1 MRKICWRHICFEFP
15 QFLDEELDQLE
26 FSLYRSHHQ
35 GEKSEQ
41 PGGSPSDDEPATFVQ
56 WQQRWREVVEK
67 RTRIETALWQKE
79 RQDAAP
85 FSPRFLSKSLGA
97 VSKVA
102 QVVHPNK
109 KPPPRRSSADADR
122 AFRQYLSASARIR
135 SPAGSPAAAAPPRP
149 STQSVARSPR
159 GPLPIRDE
167 FEFFKSESHLTDA
180 QAHALVARLRR
191 VRDPPRLGD
200 PMGMGDWIKLMGS
213 MGISNPSLVE
223 RLFEGLNFLERDR
236 LYLTQVG
243 LVAGSF
249 AADLPD
255 DENGVPAAHLRCK
268 TNVLSRPIVTA
279 VMLLLCPK
287 KSPQEI
293 ARLLAAMD
301 ASRALGTTPMPTIT
315 ATEFF
320 TRPDHFGA
328 LLEPLA
334 RIFTA
339 FVLVEHPPSP
349 PEARRALP
357 PPSAPGCPRAHTSAS
372 LQALPFAD
380 LDRPFTTAVGARVLP
395 PLGAPS
401 PFPPAV
407 TTTTPATPESG
418 GSPPILTTPLTT
430 TPSPMRSPAT
440 TPASTTPAS
449 TTPAS
454 TAPSPVATASPGA
467 SLSPPSFTV
476 ASPPLPLRHSTS
488 ALRMGDIQTPPQTA
502 TAGEEPD
509 AQQAVFLPQQNLF
522 LSVSPQD
529 GWPPPSE
536 WMSPSQGRDPL
547 KPAPSPA
554 LMLPAG
560 PGLSP
565 DTPLARPHTT
575 AGGGGGGATRAHLK
589 SKEELRAAVLGV
601 HSMAPQPGEGPLV
614 FDCTSTPLRANFSIR
629 DPKLFEE
636 TSLQPLEVPG
646 ISVTLGIRRQTG
658 QPEAICIHFDRA
670 KWTDPAA
677 RRWWQTEGRLRFGAR
692 EWVWA
697 PR

>member
-67 RTRIETALWQKE
+67 RTRIETALWQK
-79 RQDAAP
+79 
-85 FSPRFLSKSLGA
+85 SLGA

-109 KPPPRRSSADADR
+109 KPPLAARGGYTGITMTEVGHARRNGASSFSLLVHTFPHWGLPWGSADADR

-135 SPAGSPAAAAPPRP
+135 SPAGSPAAAAPRP

-339 FVLVEHPPSP
+339 FVLRTPRSLASLSPTPPVPVAAPSPGPVPPSP
-349 PEARRALP
+349 PR
-357 PPSAPGCPRAHTSAS
+357 PPSST
-372 LQALPFAD
+372 Q
-380 LDRPFTTAVGARVLP
+380 
-395 PLGAPS
+395 
-401 PFPPAV
+401 
-407 TTTTPATPESG
+407 
-418 GSPPILTTPLTT
+418 LTTPPLAVRHIARLLF
-430 TPSPMRSPAT
+430 PAPAT

-476 ASPPLPLRHSTS
+476 ASPPLSSPPRTPRPRRGGPTTPRFASPLRHSTS

-536 WMSPSQGRDPL
+536 WMSPARAAIPW
-547 KPAPSPA
+547 PAPSPA

-565 DTPLARPHTT
+565 DTRWRARTPPLAG
-575 AGGGGGGATRAHLK
+575 AGRGHP
-589 SKEELRAAVLGV
+589 
-601 HSMAPQPGEGPLV
+601 MAPQPGEGPLV

-629 DPKLFEE
+629 DPKLFE

-670 KWTDPAA
+670 SGPTRPPAGG
-677 RRWWQTEGRLRFGAR
+677 GR
-692 EWVWA
+692 
-697 PR
+697 PRAASGSGPASGYGPR